1 MASTPPI
8 LKAFFKKFKKT
19 KKSNFEIDFKKIDI
33 SLISVHAIKTIEVLE
48 DNGFEAYLVGGAV
61 RDLLFGIKPKDFD
74 VVTNATP
81 DQIHHLFRRSRMIG
95 RRFKLVHVIYGR
107 EVIEVS
113 TYRSKHK
120 EIPQSDGSMIRD
132 DNYYGTIEEDAM
144 RRDFTINAMFYS
156 PTNHKLVDFHEGLE
170 DLKHGV
176 IRMIGDP
183 EKRYQEDPIRIL
195 RAFRVCAKL
204 NMTLHNPSRSPIKK
218 IIPLLHDIPHSR
230 LFDEIIKFFLTG
242 HAFSSYKVMQDES
255 IYSQFFLSP
264 AFKSEE
270 IDLFISNGLKN
281 TDLRINQDKSCN
293 PSFLFAFLL
302 WHQVHLLWD
311 QYKVELRHSIAGL
324 NQAIDKV
331 IEKQIKL
338 FSIHKRYTITMKE
351 IWRLQPRFENQS
363 PKKIYRLLLHP
374 RFRAAYD
381 FMLLRCQSNQLD
393 QSIGIWWTNFIDA
406 DHHEK
411 SLMVEQLTRKYQR

>member
-1 MASTPPI
+1 MSSTPLI
-8 LKAFFKKFKKT
+8 LKSFFKKFKKS

-33 SLISVHAIKTIEVLE
+33 NLISVHAIKTIQVLE
-48 DNGFEAYLVGGAV
+48 ENGFEAYLVGGAV

-81 DQIHHLFRRSRMIG
+81 DQIHHLFRRSRLIG

-107 EVIEVS
+107 EIIEVS
-113 TYRSKHK
+113 TYRSQQK
-120 EIPQSDGSMIRD
+120 EILQADGSIVKD
-132 DNYYGTIEEDAM
+132 DNHYGTIEEDAV

-156 PTNHKLVDFHEGLE
+156 PSNHKLVDFHDGLD
-170 DLKHGV
+170 DLNRGI
-176 IRMIGDP
+176 IRIIGNA
-183 EKRYQEDPIRIL
+183 EQRYQEDPIRIL

-204 NMTLHNPSRSPIKK
+204 NMALNETSRAPIKK
-218 IIPLLHDIPHSR
+218 LVPLLHDIPHSR
-230 LFDEIIKFFLTG
+230 LFDEVIKFFLTG
-242 HAFSSYKVMQDES
+242 HALNSYRVMQDEN
-255 IYSQFFLSP
+255 IYSQFFLGP
-264 AFKSEE
+264 ESELKD

-293 PSFLFAFLL
+293 PSFLFSFLL
-302 WHQVHLLWD
+302 WHQVNVLWD
-311 QYKVELRHSIAGL
+311 RYKLELKHSIAGL
-324 NQAIDKV
+324 NQAIDEV

-338 FSIHKRYTITMKE
+338 FPIHKRFTITMKE

-381 FMLLRCQSNQLD
+381 FMLLRCESNQLD
-393 QSIGIWWTNFIDA
+393 KNIGIWWTSFIDA

-411 SLMVEQLTRKYQR
+411 SLMVKQLTRK

>member
-1 MASTPPI
+1 MSSTPLT
-8 LKAFFKKFKKT
+8 LKSFFKKFKKS

-33 SLISVHAIKTIEVLE
+33 SLISVHAIKTIQVLE
-48 DNGFEAYLVGGAV
+48 ENGFEAYLVGGAV

-81 DQIHHLFRRSRMIG
+81 DQIHHLFKRSRMIG

-113 TYRSKHK
+113 TYRSQQK
-120 EIPQSDGSMIRD
+120 EIPQADGSIIKD
-132 DNYYGTIEEDAM
+132 DNHYGTIEEDAV

-156 PTNHKLVDFHEGLE
+156 PSYHKLVDFHDGLE
-170 DLKHGV
+170 DLNRGI
-176 IRMIGDP
+176 IRIIGNA

-204 NMTLHNPSRSPIKK
+204 NMALNETSRAPIKK
-218 IIPLLHDIPHSR
+218 LVPLLHDIPHSR
-230 LFDEIIKFFLTG
+230 LFDEVIKFFLTG
-242 HAFSSYKVMQDES
+242 HALNSYRVMQDEN

-264 AFKSEE
+264 ESESKD

-293 PSFLFAFLL
+293 PSFLFSFLL
-302 WHQVHLLWD
+302 WHQVDVLWD
-311 QYKVELRHSIAGL
+311 RYNLELKHSIAGL
-324 NQAIDKV
+324 NQAIDEV
-331 IEKQIKL
+331 IENQIKL
-338 FSIHKRYTITMKE
+338 FPIHKRFTITMKE

-374 RFRAAYD
+374 RYRAAYD
-381 FMLLRCQSNQLD
+381 FMLLRCESNQLD
-393 QSIGIWWTNFIDA
+393 KNIGIWWTAFIDA

-411 SLMVEQLTRKYQR
+411 SLMVKNLTRK

>member
-1 MASTPPI
+1 MSSTPPI

-113 TYRSKHK
+113 TYRSQQK
-120 EIPQSDGSMIRD
+120 EIPQPDGSMIRD
-132 DNYYGTIEEDAM
+132 DNHYGTIEEDAM

-170 DLKHGV
+170 DLKHGI

-230 LFDEIIKFFLTG
+230 LFDEVIKFFLTG
-242 HAFSSYKVMQDES
+242 HALNSYKVMQDES

-264 AFKSEE
+264 TFKSEE
-270 IDLFISNGLKN
+270 INLFISNGLKN

-293 PSFLFAFLL
+293 PSFLFSFLL
-302 WHQVHLLWD
+302 WHQVYLLWD
-311 QYKVELRHSIAGL
+311 QYKVDLKHSIAGL
-324 NQAIDKV
+324 NQAIDEV

-338 FSIHKRYTITMKE
+338 FPIHKRFTITMKE

-406 DHHEK
+406 DNHEK
-411 SLMVEQLTRKYQR
+411 SLMVKQLTRK

>member
-1 MASTPPI
+1 MSSTPLI
-8 LKAFFKKFKKT
+8 LKSFFKKFKKS

-33 SLISVHAIKTIEVLE
+33 SLISVHAIKTIQVLE
-48 DNGFEAYLVGGAV
+48 ENGFEAYLVGGAV

-81 DQIHHLFRRSRMIG
+81 DQIHHLFRRSRLIG

-107 EVIEVS
+107 EIIEVS
-113 TYRSKHK
+113 TYRSQQK
-120 EIPQSDGSMIRD
+120 EILQADGSIVKD
-132 DNYYGTIEEDAM
+132 DNHYGTIEEDAV

-156 PTNHKLVDFHEGLE
+156 PSNHKLVDFHDGLD
-170 DLKHGV
+170 DLNRGI
-176 IRMIGDP
+176 IRIIGNA

-204 NMTLHNPSRSPIKK
+204 NMALNEASRAPIKK
-218 IIPLLHDIPHSR
+218 LVPLLHDIPHSR
-230 LFDEIIKFFLTG
+230 LFDEVIKFFLTG
-242 HAFSSYKVMQDES
+242 HALNSYRVMQDEN

-264 AFKSEE
+264 ESELKD

-293 PSFLFAFLL
+293 PSFLFSFLL
-302 WHQVHLLWD
+302 WHQVNVLWD
-311 QYKVELRHSIAGL
+311 RYKLELKHSIAGL
-324 NQAIDKV
+324 NQAIDEV

-338 FSIHKRYTITMKE
+338 FPIHKRFTITMKE

-381 FMLLRCQSNQLD
+381 FMLLRCESNQLD
-393 QSIGIWWTNFIDA
+393 KNIGIWWTSFIDA

-411 SLMVEQLTRKYQR
+411 SLMVKQLTRK

>member
-1 MASTPPI
+1 MSSTPLI
-8 LKAFFKKFKKT
+8 LKSFFKKFKKS

-33 SLISVHAIKTIEVLE
+33 SLISVHAIKTIQVLE
-48 DNGFEAYLVGGAV
+48 ENGFEAYLVGGAV

-81 DQIHHLFRRSRMIG
+81 DQIHHLFRRSRLIG

-107 EVIEVS
+107 EIIEVS
-113 TYRSKHK
+113 TYRSQQK
-120 EIPQSDGSMIRD
+120 EILQADGSIVKD
-132 DNYYGTIEEDAM
+132 DNHYGTIEEDAV

-156 PTNHKLVDFHEGLE
+156 PSNHKLVDFHDGLD
-170 DLKHGV
+170 DLNRGI
-176 IRMIGDP
+176 IRIIGNA
-183 EKRYQEDPIRIL
+183 EQRYQEDPIRIL

-204 NMTLHNPSRSPIKK
+204 NMALNETSRAPIKK
-218 IIPLLHDIPHSR
+218 LVPLLHDIPHSR
-230 LFDEIIKFFLTG
+230 LFDEVIKFFLTG
-242 HAFSSYKVMQDES
+242 HALNSYRVMQDEN
-255 IYSQFFLSP
+255 IYSQFFLGP
-264 AFKSEE
+264 ESELKD

-293 PSFLFAFLL
+293 PSFLFSFLL
-302 WHQVHLLWD
+302 WHQVDDLWD
-311 QYKVELRHSIAGL
+311 RYNLELKHSIAGL
-324 NQAIDKV
+324 NQAIDEV

-338 FSIHKRYTITMKE
+338 FPIHKRFTITMKE

-381 FMLLRCQSNQLD
+381 FMLLRCESNQLD
-393 QSIGIWWTNFIDA
+393 KNIGIWWTAFIDA

-411 SLMVEQLTRKYQR
+411 SLMVKRLTRK

>member
-1 MASTPPI
+1 MSSTPLI
-8 LKAFFKKFKKT
+8 LKSFFKKFKKS

-33 SLISVHAIKTIEVLE
+33 SLISVHAIKTIQVLE
-48 DNGFEAYLVGGAV
+48 ENGFEAYLVGGAV

-81 DQIHHLFRRSRMIG
+81 DQIHHLFRRSRLIG

-107 EVIEVS
+107 EIIEVS
-113 TYRSKHK
+113 TYRSQQK
-120 EIPQSDGSMIRD
+120 EILQADGSIVKD
-132 DNYYGTIEEDAM
+132 DNHYGTIEEDAV

-156 PTNHKLVDFHEGLE
+156 PSNHKLVDFHDGLD
-170 DLKHGV
+170 DLNRGI
-176 IRMIGDP
+176 IRIIGNA
-183 EKRYQEDPIRIL
+183 EQRYQEDPIRIL

-204 NMTLHNPSRSPIKK
+204 NMALNETSRAPIKK
-218 IIPLLHDIPHSR
+218 LVPLLHDIPHSR
-230 LFDEIIKFFLTG
+230 LFDEVIKFFLTG
-242 HAFSSYKVMQDES
+242 HALNSYRVMQDEN

-264 AFKSEE
+264 ESELKD

-293 PSFLFAFLL
+293 PSFLFSFLL
-302 WHQVHLLWD
+302 WHQVNVLWD
-311 QYKVELRHSIAGL
+311 RYKVELKHSIAGL
-324 NQAIDKV
+324 NQAIDEV

-338 FSIHKRYTITMKE
+338 FPIHKRFTITMKE

-381 FMLLRCQSNQLD
+381 FMLLRCESNQLD
-393 QSIGIWWTNFIDA
+393 KNIGIWWTTFIDA

-411 SLMVEQLTRKYQR
+411 SLMVKQLTRK

>member
-1 MASTPPI
+1 MSSTPLI
-8 LKAFFKKFKKT
+8 LKSFFKKFKKS

-33 SLISVHAIKTIEVLE
+33 SLISVHAIKTIQVLE
-48 DNGFEAYLVGGAV
+48 ENGFEAYLVGGAV

-81 DQIHHLFRRSRMIG
+81 DQIHHLFRRSRLIG

-107 EVIEVS
+107 EIIEVS
-113 TYRSKHK
+113 TYRSQQK
-120 EIPQSDGSMIRD
+120 EILQADGSIVKD
-132 DNYYGTIEEDAM
+132 DNHYGTIEEDAV

-156 PTNHKLVDFHEGLE
+156 PSNHKLVDFHDGLD
-170 DLKHGV
+170 DLNRGI
-176 IRMIGDP
+176 IRIIGNA
-183 EKRYQEDPIRIL
+183 EQRYQEDPIRIL

-204 NMTLHNPSRSPIKK
+204 NMALNETSRAPIKK
-218 IIPLLHDIPHSR
+218 LVPLLHDIPHSR
-230 LFDEIIKFFLTG
+230 LFDEVIKFFLTG
-242 HAFSSYKVMQDES
+242 HALNSYRVMQDEN
-255 IYSQFFLSP
+255 IYSQFFLGP
-264 AFKSEE
+264 ESELKD

-293 PSFLFAFLL
+293 PSFLFSFLL
-302 WHQVHLLWD
+302 WHQVNVLWD
-311 QYKVELRHSIAGL
+311 RYKVELKHSIAGL
-324 NQAIDKV
+324 NQAIDEV

-338 FSIHKRYTITMKE
+338 FPIHKRFTITMKE

-381 FMLLRCQSNQLD
+381 FMLLRCESNQLD
-393 QSIGIWWTNFIDA
+393 KNIGIWWTSFIDA

-411 SLMVEQLTRKYQR
+411 SLMVKQLTRK